1 MIYSMTGYAVA
12 SADYAGASAGA
23 PRGTLTLELRTVNS
37 RYLDLQFRVAEE
49 LRAAEP
55 MLRELIAGRIARGK
69 VDCRLYYGNSASP
82 AQPRLNL
89 EAIERLRILA
99 AEVAKAL
106 PGASPLRMADVL
118 RWPGVLAEPAADE
131 ERSRA
136 TVEKLCRGALDDLC
150 AARGREGAKLAAAML
165 DRVAEMRRRLAEVAP
180 LVPEAVA
187 AHRARLAERLRE
199 VMNEG
204 VEERV
209 RAEIALFAARSD
221 VDEEITRISTHL
233 DEVERVLAKGGAAGK
248 RLDFLAQELNREANT
263 LASKAAG
270 LKIADCALE
279 LKLLIEQIREQVQ
292 NIE

>member
-12 SADYAGASAGA
+12 SADSPCGALA
-23 PRGTLTLELRTVNS
+23 LELRSVNS
-37 RYLDLQFRVAEE
+37 RYLDIQFRVAEE

-55 MLRELIAGRIARGK
+55 MLRELITGRIARGK
-69 VDCRLYYGNSASP
+69 VDCRLYSGNAIP
-82 AQPRLNL
+82 QAQQQLNIQ
-89 EAIERLRILA
+89 AIQQLRTLA
-99 AEVAKAL
+99 AEAAKAF
-106 PGASPLRMADVL
+106 PGASPLRIADVL

-131 ERSRA
+131 ERTRA
-136 TVEKLCRGALDDLC
+136 TLDDLCRRALDELC
-150 AARGREGAKLAAAML
+150 AARGREGAKLAAIL
-165 DRVAEMRRRLAEVAP
+165 LGRVAGMRQRLAEVAP
-180 LVPEAVA
+180 LLPEAVA
-187 AHRARLAERLRE
+187 AYRARISERLRE
-199 VMNEG
+199 VLGNG
-204 VEERV
+204 DDERA
-209 RAEIALFAARSD
+209 RAEIALFAAKSD
-221 VDEEITRISTHL
+221 VDEELTRLATHL